1 MNNLE
6 TEILKLIS
14 LNSFDI
20 TDEFFENAKSDKIL
34 AIDIETTGL
43 DWKTD
48 SIQIIQ
54 LYIPNRNIQ
63 IVKVGVN
70 PPCKIIDLLTN
81 PNIKK
86 IFHHAMFDIRFLYHK
101 WKFQPRN
108 IACTKIASK
117 ILNPELKQHNLK
129 TLLKKK
135 LEVSITKQLAKSDW
149 SKEKLDEQQ
158 IIYAAKDV
166 LYLPSLCEILESELR
181 NKSKLGFLRSCYEHI
196 PTRVML
202 EVGNYG
208 DIYTY

>member
-70 PPCKIIDLLTN
+70 PPCKIID
-81 PNIKK
+81 
-86 IFHHAMFDIRFLYHK
+86 
-101 WKFQPRN
+101 
-108 IACTKIASK
+108 
-117 ILNPELKQHNLK
+117 
-129 TLLKKK
+129 
-135 LEVSITKQLAKSDW
+135 
-149 SKEKLDEQQ
+149 
-158 IIYAAKDV
+158 
-166 LYLPSLCEILESELR
+166 
-181 NKSKLGFLRSCYEHI
+181 
-196 PTRVML
+196 
-202 EVGNYG
+202 
-208 DIYTY
+208 